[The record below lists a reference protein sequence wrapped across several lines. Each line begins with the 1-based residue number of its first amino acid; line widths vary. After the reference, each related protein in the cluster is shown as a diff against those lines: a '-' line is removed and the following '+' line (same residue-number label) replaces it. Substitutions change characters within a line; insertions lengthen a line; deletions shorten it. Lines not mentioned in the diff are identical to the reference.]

1 MQEVG
6 TAIILAGGKS
16 ERMGFDKE
24 CLVINGESLLY
35 SLYSSLKTRFNQVIV
50 VSNTLDMSSADG
62 FTVVRDELP
71 GLGPLGGIHAGLRVA
86 QSRYSYVLACDMPHL
101 NLNYVSFL
109 QSQLPPPKLEVN
121 ALATAFGRHI
131 EPFNAFYNRCLV
143 DRIRDY
149 ANEGKRSLTAFLQ
162 IGRAHV

>member
-16 ERMGFDKE
+16 VRMGFDKE

-86 QSRYSYVLACDMPHL
+86 QSRYSYVLACD
-101 NLNYVSFL
+101 
-109 QSQLPPPKLEVN
+109 K
-121 ALATAFGRHI
+121 
-131 EPFNAFYNRCLV
+131 
-143 DRIRDY
+143 
-149 ANEGKRSLTAFLQ
+149 
-162 IGRAHV
+162 IGRASCRERV